1 MPGIFRNPG
10 RERQDPIDQPMAFFN
25 AGGVRIYLAIPE
37 DKRFRSRPVIYYGV
51 ADLDDAYQ
59 TVAGRG
65 AIGIAAPQLVHTD
78 ENAGTQLWMAFV
90 EDPDGTPIGLAQE
103 RAV

>member
-1 MPGIFRNPG
+1 
-10 RERQDPIDQPMAFFN
+10 MA
-25 AGGVRIYLAIPE
+25 
-37 DKRFRSRPVIYYGV
+37 
-51 ADLDDAYQ
+51 
-59 TVAGRG
+59 RG